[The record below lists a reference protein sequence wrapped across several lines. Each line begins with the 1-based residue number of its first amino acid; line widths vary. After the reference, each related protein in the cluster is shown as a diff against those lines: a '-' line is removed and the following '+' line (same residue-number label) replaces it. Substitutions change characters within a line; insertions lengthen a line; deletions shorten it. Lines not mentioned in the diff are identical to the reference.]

1 MACSGVK
8 SAGGWQEGGVRGA
21 GEESYKT
28 GSTATEP
35 RGGGGGGIGDVSNL
49 TDHSFNS
56 GENTVMAHR
65 QTVTDT
71 GGSRSRR
78 GEKPEEEEEEEEG
91 G

>member
-1 MACSGVK
+1 MGTACSGVK
-8 SAGGWQEGGVRGA
+8 SAGGWKEGGVRGE
-21 GEESYKT
+21 GEESLQT

-35 RGGGGGGIGDVSNL
+35 GGRREGGGGHVSNL

-78 GEKPEEEEEEEEG
+78 
-91 G
+91 